1 MKLCME
7 LATLLHIFAL
17 KITDKHQRKGYMEHS
32 RRWQRHRYRI
42 NVLKDAQVYHPIS
55 VSDFDKSPYVFNCSN
70 CTLHVKNRNPTKNK
84 VEDKLTKISKVKYD
98 PNAKSDRWDE
108 FIDEI
113 IRTFVD
119 KIYVKKSEKI
129 PCTITK
135 KQTIW
140 IQWNYIGVVNINP
153 NTEKSA

>member
-1 MKLCME
+1 ME
-7 LATLLHIFAL
+7 LATLPHIFAL
-17 KITDKHQRKGYMEHS
+17 KITDEHQRKGYIEHS

-42 NVLKDAQVYHPIS
+42 NVLKDAQVCHPIS
-55 VSDFDKSPYVFNCSN
+55 VSDFDKSPYVFNFSN
-70 CTLHVKNRNPTKNK
+70 YTLHVKNRNPTKNK

-98 PNAKSDRWDE
+98 PNAKSDVWDE

-129 PCTITK
+129 PCTRTK

-153 NTEKSA
+153 NAEKSA